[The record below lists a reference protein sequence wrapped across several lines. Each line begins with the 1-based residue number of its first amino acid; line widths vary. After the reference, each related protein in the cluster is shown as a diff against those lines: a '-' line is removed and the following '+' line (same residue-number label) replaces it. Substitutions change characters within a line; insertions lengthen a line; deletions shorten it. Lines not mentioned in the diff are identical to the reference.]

1 MSSAPFSDD
10 QLHRYARHIILP
22 QVGGRGQ
29 RRLLESRVAVVG
41 AGGLGSPA
49 LMYLAAAGVG
59 TLDVI
64 DADRVDLSNLQRQ
77 VLHTT
82 DRVGAFKTTSATTA
96 IAALNPDV
104 RVVEHCVW
112 LTADNALDVLANA
125 DVILDG
131 SDNFPTRYL
140 VNDAAFFLKK
150 PLVNGAMFRFE
161 GQVTVFPNDGAAES
175 PCYRC
180 LFPEPPPRDLVPSC
194 QEAGILGCVPGV
206 IGSMMAC
213 EAIKLLLGIG
223 EPLKGRLLVFDALTM
238 RTREVKLRRNTR
250 CVLNGDA
257 PTQRRLLDDYGAP
270 VEGNEVPGC
279 PSRNVPEC
287 RSAEVPK

>member
-1 MSSAPFSDD
+1 MTTFRDD

-29 RRLLESRVAVVG
+29 RRLLDARVAVVG

-77 VLHTT
+77 VIHTT
-82 DRVGAFKTTSATTA
+82 ERVGALKTASAAAA

-104 RVVEHCVW
+104 RVVEHAAW
-112 LTADNALDVLANA
+112 LTPANALDLLANA

-140 VNDAAFFLKK
+140 VNDAAFALRK

-161 GQVTVFPNDGAAES
+161 GQVTVFPNDGGADS

-180 LFPEPPPRDLVPSC
+180 LFPDPPPPDLVPSC

-206 IGSMMAC
+206 LGSMMAC

-223 EPLKGRLLVFDALTM
+223 EPLRGRLLVFDALAM
-238 RTREVKLRRNTR
+238 RTREVKLRRNPR

-257 PTQRRLLDDYGAP
+257 PSQHGLLSDYGAP
-270 VEGNEVPGC
+270 QEGGEVRGC
-279 PSRNVPEC
+279 GKGTVRE
-287 RSAEVPK
+287 

>member
-1 MSSAPFSDD
+1 MASNTFTND

-29 RRLLESRVAVVG
+29 QRLLGARVAVVG

-49 LMYLAAAGVG
+49 LLYLAAAGVG

-64 DADRVDLSNLQRQ
+64 DADRVDISNLQRQ

-82 DRVGAFKTTSATTA
+82 ERVGEWKTASAAAA
-96 IAALNPDV
+96 IGALNPDV
-104 RVVEHCVW
+104 RLVEHRAW
-112 LTADNALDVLANA
+112 LTAANALDVLASA

-140 VNDAAFFLKK
+140 VNDAAFLLKK
-150 PLVNGAMFRFE
+150 PLVSGAMFRFE
-161 GQVTVFPNDGAAES
+161 GQVTIFPNDGADDA

-180 LFPEPPPRDLVPSC
+180 LFPDPPPPDLIPSC

-206 IGSMMAC
+206 LGSMMAC
-213 EAIKLLLGIG
+213 ETVKLLLGVG
-223 EPLKGRLLVFDALTM
+223 ESLRGRLLLFDALAM
-238 RTREVKLRRNTR
+238 RTREVKLRRNPR
-250 CVLNGDA
+250 CTLNGEA
-257 PTQRRLLDDYGAP
+257 PTQTGLLSDYGAP
-270 VEGNEVPGC
+270 VEGC
-279 PSRNVPEC
+279 
-287 RSAEVPK
+287 